1 MRIVAHAGSIRGSF
15 PRGGSVMLN
24 NNKNIWLCIEALSA
38 GLSCD
43 DHSAEEV
50 LTGLEADLK
59 QLDKPSR
66 SAMREKLIC
75 IVGQLS
81 RLEVRMMAED
91 GHYHSAK

>member
-1 MRIVAHAGSIRGSF
+1 M
-15 PRGGSVMLN
+15 PN
-24 NNKNIWLCIEALSA
+24 DNKNIWLCIEALAA

-50 LTGLEADLK
+50 LADLEGALK

-66 SAMREKLIC
+66 AAMREKLIC

-81 RLEVRMMAED
+81 RLEVRMMADD
-91 GHYHSAK
+91 GPDHPGK